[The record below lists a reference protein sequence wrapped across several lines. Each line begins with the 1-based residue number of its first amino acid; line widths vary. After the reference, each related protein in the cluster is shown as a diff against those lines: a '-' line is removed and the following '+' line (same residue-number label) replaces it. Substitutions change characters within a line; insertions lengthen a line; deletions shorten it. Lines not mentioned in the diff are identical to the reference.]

1 VSDMAL
7 TDKQM
12 RFIDEYMIDMNATA
26 AYRRAGYT
34 AEGNSA
40 EVNASRLLRNAKVSE
55 EIAKRQSKLQ
65 EESGMSV
72 KWVLDQYRAIIEN
85 NLQVDPGVA
94 KGALDSVAKHYGMFT
109 EKVKIEGTL
118 TVESLLE
125 QLT

>member
-1 VSDMAL
+1 MAL

>member
-1 VSDMAL
+1 MSDMAL